1 MNSRE
6 VRVWLAVLHVREDGR
21 DGYFQIDRPM
31 DSLTVAKQLRGYL
44 RGEAGM
50 DHPTFAECCERHLQ
64 ITAGEFDRLAGV
76 HMEHPEKVAGA
87 FELDFDKQEFSTA
100 HPTHGWQTYSMRDVS
115 TAAYHAFRPDSM
127 DWPKRARRFTEKL
140 AGSEIA
146 SAGHLSARQVTFAD
160 EISEIEGR
168 LNFYIDTGFDVD
180 AVFGTHV
187 CTGENDDCLNVYAE
201 YDMAAGRVCGE
212 LEVDL
217 HRADGREE
225 SVPYTFN
232 AAEKAVLLRKMEAY
246 CLEQTGMTLK
256 DYSAQLMAEDLEP
269 DQQQEPK
276 EVRHVSVFRVTQD
289 GRTDHLLTEGGG
301 AMDTLHTALRLRA
314 YLADKTD
321 SSERFAQTIP
331 AADVITPEVFREY
344 ADEVQQDAERV
355 TAALD
360 IDLDRGTFS
369 NVAGADGWQ
378 TYTVSDV
385 LAAAWNATIPHWSDW
400 EVRRC
405 VFAEQLEDKLVGQE
419 PTGITPPTE
428 PTM

>member
-6 VRVWLAVLHVREDGR
+6 VRVWLAVLHVREDGQ

-31 DSLTVAKQLRGYL
+31 DNLTVAKQLRGYL
-44 RGEAGM
+44 RGDAGM
-50 DHPTFAECCERHLQ
+50 DRPSFAECCERHLQ

-115 TAAYHAFRPDSM
+115 TAAYHAFRPDHV
-127 DWPKRARRFTEKL
+127 DWPKRTRRFTEQL

-225 SVPYTFN
+225 AVPYTLN
-232 AAEKAVLLRKMEAY
+232 AVEKAMLLRKMEAY
-246 CLEQTGMTLK
+246 CLKQTGMTLK
-256 DYSAQLMAEDLEP
+256 DYSDQLMAGDL
-269 DQQQEPK
+269 DASQHQESGVCPL
-276 EVRHVSVFRVTQD
+276 SVFRLTQD
-289 GRTDHLLTEGGG
+289 GRTDHLLAEGDA
-301 AMDTLHTALRLRA
+301 AMDMLHTAQRLRA
-314 YLADKTD
+314 YLVEKDTTAQ
-321 SSERFAQTIP
+321 RFAQTLP
-331 AADVITPEVFREY
+331 AVDHIAPEVFQEY
-344 ADEVQQDAERV
+344 ADELKENPGRIVS
-355 TAALD
+355 ALD
-360 IDLDRGTFS
+360 IDLDRGEFS
-369 NVAGADGWQ
+369 TLDVVDGWEA
-378 TYTVSDV
+378 YTIRDV
-385 LAAAWNATIPHWSDW
+385 CTDAWQASQRDGLGWDKRLDIFAAHLET
-400 EVRRC
+400 RMLRC
-405 VFAEQLEDKLVGQE
+405 EGHGIE
-419 PTGITPPTE
+419 PPSGPA
-428 PTM
+428 M